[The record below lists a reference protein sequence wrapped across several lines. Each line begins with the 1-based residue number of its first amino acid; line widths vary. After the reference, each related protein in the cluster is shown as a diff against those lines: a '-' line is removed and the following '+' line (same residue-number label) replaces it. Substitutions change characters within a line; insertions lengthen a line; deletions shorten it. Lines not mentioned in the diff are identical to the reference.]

1 MVTLRRNDLSAIH
14 DYCIKYDFDRT
25 HTTCLNDVSKH
36 LDRNHAGTGRACKL
50 TIDRLK
56 LVYVAV
62 RQEC

>member
-1 MVTLRRNDLSAIH
+1 MVTLRRNYLAIH
-14 DYCIKYDFDRT
+14 DYRIKYDFDRT
-25 HTTCLNDVSKH
+25 QTNCLNDVSKH
-36 LDRNHAGTGRACKL
+36 PDRNHAGTGRACKL